1 MTADPSRGYVPH
13 IDGLRAIAVLAVIVF
28 HLDPGWLPG
37 GFTGVD
43 VFFVISG
50 FVVSASV
57 HRLPPLSLGQSML
70 RFYARRIR
78 RIAPALLACVL
89 LTAVASVLFIPESW
103 LSEASD
109 KTGLMALFGF
119 SNWVL
124 AAIGNDYF
132 APKAE
137 FNPYTHT
144 WSLGVEEQFYLLFP
158 LLFLAWARGARGRCI
173 SLGLFALVSM
183 ASLLHAAVL
192 GLREAPP
199 SWAFYATSTRLWQ
212 LGVGVLLFQLLHVRQ
227 SLDPATSQALKRAAP
242 VFSLLAMMAL
252 VLLGWALWSSRA
264 GRSPWPDGLL
274 PAFATAGLLWT
285 LHHHPQA
292 WVARLLAS
300 APMRRIGLL
309 SYSLYLWH
317 WPVFVLMR
325 WTVGLRTPPQMIAAM
340 VLVLLLSWVSW
351 RWVEQPFR
359 GPLSQRL
366 RPGRWVLSGAVVL
379 LCAAGI
385 QALLYLQAPRLSLS
399 TVSRHPA
406 DWYPNGESVA
416 GDYPDCALVAAK
428 HRFEGGSARTFTRG
442 NCDRPLPAGAPK
454 RVFVAGDSHAMAYI
468 ELLQRLALETG
479 SEVSLYGR
487 GGCPQVSL
495 QKWRGAGAGCTDF
508 DAAVFADIAQR
519 AQPGDAVVLVSL
531 RVPRLSDQF
540 VLFDAQAQL
549 EGELTAEATAGRE
562 AEAAEAIKQWK
573 PLAERGVR
581 IVLEAPKPVLP
592 APPYRCSD
600 RFNARNEVCRN
611 GLDSTRVA
619 METLRAPMLGSLL
632 QVVDGLPGGVLWD
645 PLPVLCDDALCPAQR
660 DGRPLF
666 FDGDHLSAHG
676 NRVLLP
682 SLQQVL
688 LQR

>member
-28 HLDPGWLPG
+28 HLDPAWLPG

-57 HRLPPLSLGQSML
+57 HRLPPLPLGPSLL

-78 RIAPALLACVL
+78 RIAPALLTCLL
-89 LTAVASVLFIPESW
+89 LTALASVLFIPESW

-132 APKAE
+132 APRAE

-144 WSLGVEEQFYLLFP
+144 WSLGVEEQFYLIFP
-158 LLFLAWARGARGRCI
+158 LLFLAWARGARGRWI
-173 SLGLFALVSM
+173 SLGLFGLVSV
-183 ASLLHAAVL
+183 ASLLHAALL
-192 GLREAPP
+192 GMRDVAPP
-199 SWAFYATSTRLWQ
+199 WAFYATSTRLWQ
-212 LGVGVLLFQLLHVRQ
+212 LGVGVLLFQWLHLRP
-227 SLDPATSQALKRAAP
+227 SLERTTGQALKCLAP
-242 VFSLLAMMAL
+242 VFSLLAAVAL
-252 VLLGWALWSSRA
+252 ALLGWALWSARA
-264 GRSPWPDGLL
+264 GHSPWPDGLL
-274 PAFATAGLLWT
+274 PAFATAGLLWS
-285 LHHHPQA
+285 LHHHPQS
-292 WVARLLAS
+292 WIARLLAS
-300 APMRRIGLL
+300 APMRRVGLL

-325 WTVGLRTPPQMIAAM
+325 WTVGLQTPVQMIAAM
-340 VLVLLLSWVSW
+340 ALVLLLSWLSW

-359 GPLSQRL
+359 GTLAQRL
-366 RPGRWVLSGAVVL
+366 RPGRWVLAGAVAL
-379 LCAAGI
+379 LLAAGL
-385 QALLYLQAPRLSLS
+385 QTLLYQQAPRLSLS

-406 DWYPNGESVA
+406 DWYPNGKSVA
-416 GDYPDCALVAAK
+416 GDYPGCALVTAK
-428 HRFEGGSARTFTRG
+428 HRFEGGSARTYARG
-442 NCDRPLPAGAPK
+442 DCDRAMPAGAPA

-479 SEVSLYGR
+479 AEVSLYGR

-495 QKWRGAGAGCTDF
+495 QKWRGAGAGCAGF
-508 DAAVFADIAQR
+508 DAAVFADIARR

-549 EGELTAEATAGRE
+549 AGELTAEAAAGRE
-562 AEAAEAIKQWK
+562 AEAAEAIAQWR

-600 RFNARNEVCRN
+600 SFNARNEVCRN
-611 GLDSTRVA
+611 GLDSTREA
-619 METLRAPMLGSLL
+619 METLRAPMLGSLR

-645 PLPVLCDDALCPAQR
+645 PLPALCDDRLCPAQR

-666 FDGDHLSAHG
+666 FDGDHLSAQG
-676 NRVLLP
+676 NRLLLP